1 MTETLK
7 TVLDREASSVAFAPP
22 DVDAITRAGRRRAR
36 RRRGAAALA
45 AVVAVTLV
53 GGGAVVLGGD
63 DDGESVVASGEGPG
77 GKGSSAVVSWAVG
90 STIHVGDDTIEAG
103 HPIRA
108 YVRTSVG
115 FVVLDDA
122 DTVWSVTDDGITEIG
137 RMTSPQPD
145 NLDQQLLASDRDG
158 SLAGWVGED
167 QSGDLIVETYDQA
180 TGESRSF
187 PGPGARPPNDTVFF
201 AIDDRTGYWRTPT
214 GVVAVDLDSGLERE
228 VVRITDDR
236 VYDFEV
242 YSVEGGVIAFTPLH
256 DELILAG
263 RSVEAAREL
272 LDFRNRPS
280 DGMTD
285 PVRLSPTGA
294 WLSLGVAEVAGA
306 TEETF
311 TIEKITPEVY
321 DVVTGERVTLDHP
334 AGSLAIPG
342 VWLDDDTLQVLVFHG
357 AIGPSLGVQD
367 AALYACTVPSG
378 SCEIATELGDV
389 DLTSVVLPDGR
400 YYPDAEDVGG

>member
-1 MTETLK
+1 MTESLK

-22 DVDAITRAGRRRAR
+22 DVDAIARAGRRRAR

-45 AVVAVTLV
+45 GIVAVALV
-53 GGGAVVLGGD
+53 GGGAVVLAGGG
-63 DDGESVVASGEGPG
+63 DGESVVASGD
-77 GKGSSAVVSWAVG
+77 GSGAVVSWAVG
-90 STIHVGDDTIEAG
+90 STIHVGGDTIEAG
-103 HPIRA
+103 QPIRA

-115 FVVLDDA
+115 FVVLDDV
-122 DTVWSVTDDGITEIG
+122 DTVWSVTDDGVTEIG

-145 NLDQQLLASDRDG
+145 NLDQQLLASDPGG

-167 QSGDLIVETYDQA
+167 PSGDVMVETYDQE

-187 PGPGARPPNDTVFF
+187 PVPGARPPNDSVLF

-214 GVVAVDLDSGLERE
+214 GVVAVDLDSGRERQ

-242 YSVEGGVIAFTPLH
+242 YSAENGVIAFSPLH
-256 DELILAG
+256 DEVILAG
-263 RSVEAAREL
+263 RSVEGTREL

-280 DGMTD
+280 EGMTD

-294 WLSLGVAEVAGA
+294 WLSLGVAEVASA
-306 TEETF
+306 TEETS
-311 TIEKITPEVY
+311 TIYRITPDVY
-321 DVVTGERVTLDHP
+321 DVVTGERVPLDHP

-342 VWLDDDTLQVLVFHG
+342 VWLDDDTLQLLVFHG
-357 AIGPSLGVQD
+357 AIGPSPVVQG
-367 AALYACTVPSG
+367 AALHACTVPSG
-378 SCEIATELGDV
+378 SCEIAAELGDV
-389 DLTSVVLPDGR
+389 DIRGVVLPEGR
-400 YYPDAEDVGG
+400 YHPEPEDVEE